1 MLLTRQTFVRAGLVA
16 AAVGLARP
24 ALAKEWTTIRA
35 ATEGAFPPFN
45 ATAPDGTLI
54 GFEPDMCAEIAK
66 RQKVAITLSAQAW
79 DGIIPGLNDGKYDA
93 IVDGMSITAKR
104 EEVIAFTRPYTVSG
118 SGFTVRTD
126 GPLAQLAGSGASV
139 ALDDEQA
146 AAEATA
152 AMAKMLAGKTV
163 GVQVATIQLDLLNR
177 YFKDVVT
184 IRTYAAGPD
193 TYLDLKNGR
202 VDAVL
207 ASRTNAAPFVKRAR
221 RAGLGRLCVHRRGA
235 RAWLGIRAAQGR
247 SGAEGD
253 PGRGARLDDR
263 GRLVAGPV
271 DEVVRAGRDAQGL
284 NPACGTT

>member
-221 RAGLGRLCVHRRGA
+221 GELGSAGYAFTGGVLGRGSAFGLRKADPELKAILDAGLASMIEDGSL
-235 RAWLGIRAAQGR
+235 RALSMKWF
-247 SGAEGD
+247 E
-253 PGRGARLDDR
+253 LD
-263 GRLVAGPV
+263 VTPKA
-271 DEVVRAGRDAQGL
+271 
-284 NPACGTT
+284 